1 MQLDYPGNRAATGHC
16 PEERRLRPD
25 SQCQVGHIAPMQ
37 ALHAIYNAVLCYGPF
52 VLVGWVAKRYL
63 DGWAA
68 SLGRHPSE
76 VQGRSGS
83 DRHQRR
89 FLLGAWHK

>member
-1 MQLDYPGNRAATGHC
+1 MRY
-16 PEERRLRPD
+16 
-25 SQCQVGHIAPMQ
+25 IALMQ
-37 ALHAIYNAVLCYGPF
+37 ALQAIYNTVLCYGPF
-52 VLVGWVAKRYL
+52 VLVGWAAKRYL

-68 SLGRHPSE
+68 NLGKRPSE
-76 VQGRSGS
+76 VQHQPGS

>member
-1 MQLDYPGNRAATGHC
+1 VRYVT
-16 PEERRLRPD
+16 
-25 SQCQVGHIAPMQ
+25 PMQ
-37 ALHAIYNAVLCYGPF
+37 ALQALYNLIIHYGPF
-52 VLVGWVAKRYL
+52 VLVGWAAKRYL

-68 SLGRHPSE
+68 ANLGKHASE
-76 VQGRSGS
+76 AQGRPGS

>member
-1 MQLDYPGNRAATGHC
+1 MQ
-16 PEERRLRPD
+16 
-25 SQCQVGHIAPMQ
+25 V
-37 ALHAIYNAVLCYGPF
+37 LHAIYNAVLCYGPF
-52 VLVGWVAKRYL
+52 VLAGWAAKRYL

-68 SLGRHPSE
+68 NLGKHPSE
-76 VQGRSGS
+76 VQGLPGS

>member
-1 MQLDYPGNRAATGHC
+1 MRYITR
-16 PEERRLRPD
+16 
-25 SQCQVGHIAPMQ
+25 VQ
-37 ALHAIYNAVLCYGPF
+37 ALQAIYNTVLCYGPF
-52 VLVGWVAKRYL
+52 VLVGWAAKRYL

-68 SLGRHPSE
+68 NLDKHRSE
-76 VQGRSGS
+76 IEPQPGS